1 LISVSAIDR
10 LRTNRLVTFVY
21 TLLTVGA
28 VYFWFNS
35 PWGSLQLNFLAIL
48 ICVLGVRPT
57 LQWLQRHDDTYPLLE
72 ILQLMVVPFYALP
85 LFTEHAAVAKYPEA
99 TLVRAAWVVVVFQ
112 VSCSLVGALLMRT
125 HPLTRK
131 RTWWH
136 TELIAESKLSFTS
149 YTMMLTVA
157 WLFVAAFT
165 SWMPPELTG
174 TFRAIFFGIGI
185 ISAFLQARLWGLGL
199 LSQGRQAFFVF
210 LLVLYVL
217 LTSLSLL
224 LITSLTLLLLV
235 LVGYFSASR
244 RIPWLAIALVLP
256 IFFMLHGGKSEMR
269 AIYWG
274 EYARPITVTHV
285 PAFYAEWFGYGFASG
300 GNIHEDEESGAGS
313 NLLERASLFQI
324 VSYVVDT
331 VPERTPYLAGST
343 YSIVPPQVI
352 PRFLWPEKPS
362 PNESVKILSV
372 QLGMLTSQQAETTSI
387 GFGLIAE
394 SYANFGI
401 YGAIILGFA
410 AGYVLRKISLI
421 TAGCAT
427 LSTGGI
433 FRILCLAW
441 CLNSEVTMAV
451 WVSSLYQACVAV
463 IGPLLMFRAF
473 TKN

>member
-1 LISVSAIDR
+1 
-10 LRTNRLVTFVY
+10 LV
-21 TLLTVGA
+21 VGA
-28 VYFWFNS
+28 VYFWFYS
-35 PWGSLQLNFLAIL
+35 PWDSTQLNIL
-48 ICVLGVRPT
+48 TALISVLGVRPT
-57 LQWLQRHDDTYPLLE
+57 LQWLQRHDETYPLLE
-72 ILQLMVVPFYALP
+72 VLQLMVVPFYAVP
-85 LFTEHAAVAKYPEA
+85 LFTEHAAVVKYPEA
-99 TLVRAAWVVVVFQ
+99 TLVRAAWVVLVFQ
-112 VSCSLVGALLMRT
+112 VSCSVAGALLLRT
-125 HPLTRK
+125 HQPKRK
-131 RTWWH
+131 KTWWH
-136 TELIAESKLSFTS
+136 TELIAESKLRFTS
-149 YTMMLTVA
+149 YTMMITVA

-165 SWMPPELTG
+165 NWTPPELSG

-199 LSQGRQAFFVF
+199 LTQGRQAFFVF

-217 LTSLSLL
+217 LASLSLL

-235 LVGYFSASR
+235 LVGYFSAAR
-244 RIPWLAIALVLP
+244 RIPWMAIVIVLP
-256 IFFMLHGGKSEMR
+256 IFFLLHGGKSEMR
-269 AIYWG
+269 KIYWVDH
-274 EYARPITVTHV
+274 ARPITLADV
-285 PAFYAEWFGYGFASG
+285 PAFYSEWFGHGFASG
-300 GNIHEDEESGAGS
+300 GNISGDEETGAGVS
-313 NLLERASLFQI
+313 LLERASLFQI

-372 QLGMLTSQQAETTSI
+372 ELGMLTSQQAETTSI

-410 AGYVLRKISLI
+410 AGYVLRKVSLI

-463 IGPLLMFRAF
+463 IGPLVMFRAF